1 MISKNENELFKAMIS
16 IDSIK
21 ISSIS
26 KGTNENFYIGTWSD
40 HGIIVLNEKDM
51 KVNQYFPL
59 PPDPVSGKVPRT
71 MVGEIAVDKS
81 DGLWIPLYNVGL
93 STFNMVD
100 KKFELHTP
108 NPKNKNSLSD
118 AQIETIMIDNSGA
131 IWLGAARSLMNHD
144 SEKKKFSLIS
154 NSQKADIKSSYDEK
168 WGLFFDSND
177 NLWAGSVYRGKGIDV
192 IDMKTKS
199 VVNHVPPNAN
209 DERGISMWRTK
220 EDSEGRIWGLTQ

>member
-1 MISKNENELFKAMIS
+1 
-16 IDSIK
+16 
-21 ISSIS
+21 
-26 KGTNENFYIGTWSD
+26 
-40 HGIIVLNEKDM
+40 
-51 KVNQYFPL
+51 
-59 PPDPVSGKVPRT
+59 
-71 MVGEIAVDKS
+71 MVGEIIDKS
-81 DGLWIPLYNVGL
+81 INYGCQFIMLDYQHLIWSIKNLNYTLP
-93 STFNMVD
+93 D
-100 KKFELHTP
+100 
-108 NPKNKNSLSD
+108 PKNPSSLSD

-220 EDSEGRIWGLTQ
+220 EDSEGRIWGLTQYDLFVSDKKKMNFKSVWERSNVKFKDTGRIWNMMLGV